1 MVEVEDL
8 REGNFITPVLHSES
22 HYYKV
27 VSISE
32 NKESVTFVNC
42 SKYSE
47 PLNAKGEIAL
57 NVCFLIPITPG
68 AAGNISSFRQTCPL
82 VFEKDGMI
90 VQFKRYG
97 VAYVQAS
104 SEDTPV
110 AIEGVNELQN
120 AYKHFTGNELAIS
133 FG

>member
-57 NVCFLIPITPG
+57 NVCFLIPITPELLEH
-68 AAGNISSFRQTCPL
+68 SSFRQTRPL